1 MLNYRSS
8 NMNKIRCP
16 NCIVSE
22 TFHKFNSNKFQIY
35 FCKTCLNGFTYPI
48 PKNLGKYYSDNYWLS
63 NGLIGAFKN
72 TVYHFF
78 QMRRKYWIQKFLKKG
93 NILDVGS
100 GEGIF
105 SKLLKKDLIVTSLDV
120 PTAKI
125 KNPDVLKVDFLKW
138 NPKKKFDAIVFW
150 ESLEHTISPQKYINK
165 AARILRNGGVIFI
178 EYPRVDCWEAR
189 FFRNYWFHLDPP
201 RHLSHLTP
209 SGVDKLLSRAK
220 LTTISCSEVLA
231 FEYAIGGLVES
242 ILNIF
247 RSEHSDFFKNSKN
260 FGYIFLLIPLI
271 IISTFVE
278 TLLYLF
284 GQSPIYLTIAKK
296 ST

>member
-1 MLNYRSS
+1 M
-8 NMNKIRCP
+8 KAVKCP
-16 NCIVSE
+16 NCIVSQ
-22 TFHKFNSNKFQIY
+22 TIHKFTSNKFQIY
-35 FCKTCLNGFTYPI
+35 FCRKCLNGFTYPV
-48 PKNLGKYYSDNYWLS
+48 PEDLSKYYSDTYWLS
-63 NGLIGAFKN
+63 EGFLGPVKN
-72 TVYHFF
+72 MLYTLF
-78 QMRRKYWIQKFLKKG
+78 QTRRKYWVQKFLKKG

-105 SKLLKKDLIVTSLDV
+105 SKLLKKNLIVTSLDV

-165 AARILRNGGVIFI
+165 AARILRNGGLIFI

-209 SGVDKLLSRAK
+209 SGVNKLLSRAR
-220 LTTISCSEVLA
+220 LTTISCSGVLA
-231 FEYAIGGLVES
+231 FEYAIGGLIES

-247 RSEHSDFFKNSKN
+247 RSGHSDFFKNSNN

-271 IISTFVE
+271 GISAFIETILYII
-278 TLLYLF
+278 